1 MADMV
6 NQRFFAAQEELK
18 KRAARLER
26 IVQKAKGK
34 PKNEGIAQGIKL
46 VGEMISGQ
54 SQLLDTM
61 VFETPKTALEQQRNL
76 ALATGNANQTV
87 QEGMRS
93 TTDAIDGMLEMI
105 EQMLNQKQ
113 K

>member
-1 MADMV
+1 MADVV
-6 NQRFFAAQEELK
+6 NERFFAAQAELE
-18 KRAARLER
+18 KRAKRLER
-26 IVQKAKGK
+26 IVQKTKGK

-54 SQLLDTM
+54 AQLLDTM

-93 TTDAIDGMLEMI
+93 TTDAIDCMLDMV
-105 EQMLNQKQ
+105 EQMANQR
-113 K
+113 

>member
-1 MADMV
+1 MADVV
-6 NQRFFAAQEELK
+6 NERYSAAQAELD
-18 KRAARLER
+18 KRATRLGH
-26 IVQKAKGK
+26 IVQKSNGK
-34 PKNEGIAQGIKL
+34 PKNEAIAQGIKL

-54 SQLLDTM
+54 SKLLDTM

-93 TTDAIDGMLEMI
+93 TTDAIDGVLEML